1 MIQQIETVEDVM
13 TFIEQ
18 IAGEIKDFH
27 PMDDFTD
34 YVDPIT
40 WQPRYTK
47 EEATLRN
54 KLLNRCLDILAP
66 VNADFYT
73 FMLDVY
79 EMVSDRLL
87 LSPVNPAV
95 S

>member
-13 TFIEQ
+13 TFMEQ
-18 IAGEIKDFH
+18 IAREIKDFH

-34 YVDPIT
+34 YVDPAT
-40 WQPRYTK
+40 WQPRYTQ
-47 EEATLRN
+47 EEAALRN
-54 KLLNRCLDILAP
+54 KLLSRCLDILAT

-79 EMVSDRLL
+79 EHTRDKLEAA
-87 LSPVNPAV
+87 NK
-95 S
+95 